1 MLQSPPKST
10 SSSAPVPPPVIV
22 KRRRK
27 SGKGQGESSREA
39 SADND
44 PMADDTDTASMT
56 SPRNPS
62 NQFRNRTAFEESH
75 HSLAPPHRHKRP
87 QTLAATATINNSI
100 PLLGKDD
107 TSPLRIS
114 AAGLSHQ
121 ASLESGLD
129 SSTSTYDGDV
139 SSAPGRAD
147 KRGHTT
153 VIKHPQAAQS
163 DDASSESKAGSGP
176 GSALSHMSWAH
187 ENHPQQHSHSQLAPP
202 NKANTTPRSQS
213 LTTKPLNPNLPPAPH
228 GILSRIAP
236 EDLQAEMK
244 EAIQNSS
251 KQRTVCHFP
260 CLPSASIH
268 TMFFKDA
275 EVLFLWTRQ
284 YSINP
289 PPTDRPV
296 RIYADG
302 VYDLF
307 HYGHA
312 LQLRQCK
319 LFFPE
324 VYLMVGVCSDELVR
338 KYKASPVLTSAERY
352 ESVANC
358 KWVDQVIE
366 DAPWQVDA
374 AFFEKYQIDYVAHD
388 EEPYVSV
395 NSDDVYAYAKSIGKF
410 LPTRRTDGVS
420 TSELLQRIVGGYIEG
435 TYDNKLEK
443 IGAGDLCSNIAFSDT
458 GSGAHRGAGCRTPMV
473 PRSPVHQTDA
483 EMDDG
488 TTAGNDPAQQN

>member
-1 MLQSPPKST
+1 MLSSPPKT
-10 SSSAPVPPPVIV
+10 TPAQAPAPAIV

-39 SADND
+39 SAESNDETATDND
-44 PMADDTDTASMT
+44 PMADDTDTASMS
-56 SPRNPS
+56 SPRNARNS
-62 NQFRNRTAFEESH
+62 SRNRAAFEESH
-75 HSLAPPHRHKRP
+75 HTLAPPHRHKRP
-87 QTLAATATINNSI
+87 PTLATTATINNSI
-100 PLLGKDD
+100 PLLGKEE
-107 TSPLRIS
+107 SALR
-114 AAGLSHQ
+114 LSSSGVNPQ
-121 ASLESGLD
+121 TGLESGLD

-139 SSAPGRAD
+139 SSAPGPAD

-153 VIKHPQAAQS
+153 IKHPQAVQS
-163 DDASSESKAGSGP
+163 DDLSTQSIKTGSGP
-176 GSALSHMSWAH
+176 GSSMNWAH
-187 ENHPQQHSHSQLAPP
+187 ENSNQQAGLTS
-202 NKANTTPRSQS
+202 KASPASS
-213 LTTKPLNPNLPPAPH
+213 LKPANPNLPPAPH

-251 KQRTVCHFP
+251 KQRSYP
-260 CLPSASIH
+260 
-268 TMFFKDA
+268 
-275 EVLFLWTRQ
+275 
-284 YSINP
+284 INP

-302 VYDLF
+302 VYGQSIPLWTCLTTPPMQAILPECISD
-307 HYGHA
+307 GRSM
-312 LQLRQCK
+312 LRRAS
-319 LFFPE
+319 PE
-324 VYLMVGVCSDELVR
+324 VQSLTS
-338 KYKASPVLTSAERY
+338 LTSAERY

-358 KWVDQVIE
+358 KWVDQVVE

-374 AFFEKYQIDYVAHD
+374 AFLEKHQIDYVAHD
-388 EEPYVSV
+388 EEPYVSL

-443 IGAGDLCSNIAFSDT
+443 IGAGDLCSNIAFSDA
-458 GSGAHRGAGCRTPMV
+458 GSGVHRGAGSRTPMV
-473 PRSPVHQTDA
+473 PRSPVHHSTTDA

-488 TTAGNDPAQQN
+488 TRTASTVLDPVQ

>member
-1 MLQSPPKST
+1 MLSPPKT
-10 SSSAPVPPPVIV
+10 SLAPPPPPPVIV

-39 SADND
+39 SAESNDETATDND

-56 SPRNPS
+56 SPRNANS
-62 NQFRNRTAFEESH
+62 QFRHRTAFEENH

-87 QTLAATATINNSI
+87 PNLVATATINSTI
-100 PLLGKDD
+100 PLLAKDE
-107 TSPLRIS
+107 SSLRLS
-114 AAGLSHQ
+114 ASGPSHD

-139 SSAPGRAD
+139 SSAPGPPD
-147 KRGHTT
+147 KRSHMNVKHHQTT
-153 VIKHPQAAQS
+153 QS

-176 GSALSHMSWAH
+176 GSSLSHMSWAH
-187 ENHPQQHSHSQLAPP
+187 ENHTQLTAP
-202 NKANTTPRSQS
+202 NKASVTPRSQS
-213 LTTKPLNPNLPPAPH
+213 LAAKPVNPNLPPAPH

-251 KQRTVCHFP
+251 KER
-260 CLPSASIH
+260 S
-268 TMFFKDA
+268 
-275 EVLFLWTRQ
+275 

-319 LFFPE
+319 LFFPN

-374 AFFEKYQIDYVAHD
+374 AFFVKHQIDYVAHD

-443 IGAGDLCSNIAFSDT
+443 IGAGDLCSNVAFSDA
-458 GSGAHRGAGCRTPMV
+458 GSGAHRGAGSRTPMV
-473 PRSPVHQTDA
+473 PRSPVHQMTDA

-488 TTAGNDPAQQN
+488 TTAVNDSVQ

>member
-1 MLQSPPKST
+1 MVIQWRCHQLFSMLSPPKT
-10 SSSAPVPPPVIV
+10 SSAQPPPPVIV

-39 SADND
+39 SAESNDETATDND

-56 SPRNPS
+56 SPRNAS

-87 QTLAATATINNSI
+87 PTLVATATINNSI
-100 PLLGKDD
+100 PLLAPG
-107 TSPLRIS
+107 TSHE
-114 AAGLSHQ
+114 AC
-121 ASLESGLD
+121 LESGLD

-139 SSAPGRAD
+139 SSAPGPPD
-147 KRGHTT
+147 KRGHST
-153 VIKHPQAAQS
+153 IKHLQAAQS

-176 GSALSHMSWAH
+176 ASSLSHMSWAH
-187 ENHPQQHSHSQLAPP
+187 ENHPQLA
-202 NKANTTPRSQS
+202 ATIVTSSSQS
-213 LTTKPLNPNLPPAPH
+213 SAVKPPNPNLPPAPH
-228 GILSRIAP
+228 GILSRIPP

-251 KQRTVCHFP
+251 KQR
-260 CLPSASIH
+260 S
-268 TMFFKDA
+268 
-275 EVLFLWTRQ
+275 

-289 PPTDRPV
+289 PPTGRPV

-319 LFFPE
+319 LFFPN

-338 KYKASPVLTSAERY
+338 KYKSSPVLTSAERY

-366 DAPWQVDA
+366 DAPWQIDA
-374 AFFEKYQIDYVAHD
+374 AFLEKYKIDYVAHD
-388 EEPYVSV
+388 EEPYVSA
-395 NSDDVYAYAKSIGKF
+395 NSDDVYAYPKSIGKF

-435 TYDNKLEK
+435 AYDNKLEK
-443 IGAGDLCSNIAFSDT
+443 IGAGDLCSNVAFSDA
-458 GSGAHRGAGCRTPMV
+458 GSGAHRGAGSRTPMV
-473 PRSPVHQTDA
+473 PRSPVHQTADA

-488 TTAGNDPAQQN
+488 TTAVNEPFQ

>member
-1 MLQSPPKST
+1 MLSSPPKT
-10 SSSAPVPPPVIV
+10 TPAQAPAPAIV

-39 SADND
+39 SAESNDETATDND
-44 PMADDTDTASMT
+44 PMADDTDTASMS
-56 SPRNPS
+56 SPRNARNS
-62 NQFRNRTAFEESH
+62 SRNRAAFEESH
-75 HSLAPPHRHKRP
+75 HTLAPPHRHKRP
-87 QTLAATATINNSI
+87 PTLATTATINNSI
-100 PLLGKDD
+100 PLLGKEE
-107 TSPLRIS
+107 SALR
-114 AAGLSHQ
+114 LSSSGINPQ
-121 ASLESGLD
+121 TGLESGLD

-139 SSAPGRAD
+139 SSAPGPAD

-153 VIKHPQAAQS
+153 IKHPQAIQS
-163 DDASSESKAGSGP
+163 DDLSTQSIKTGSGP
-176 GSALSHMSWAH
+176 GSSMNWAH
-187 ENHPQQHSHSQLAPP
+187 ENSNQQAGLTS
-202 NKANTTPRSQS
+202 KASPTSS
-213 LTTKPLNPNLPPAPH
+213 LKPANPNLPPAPH

-251 KQRTVCHFP
+251 KQRSYP
-260 CLPSASIH
+260 
-268 TMFFKDA
+268 
-275 EVLFLWTRQ
+275 
-284 YSINP
+284 INP

-319 LFFPE
+319 LFFPS

-338 KYKASPVLTSAERY
+338 KFKASPVLTSAERY

-358 KWVDQVIE
+358 KWVDQVVE

-374 AFFEKYQIDYVAHD
+374 AFLEKHQIDYVAHD
-388 EEPYVSV
+388 EEPYVSL

-443 IGAGDLCSNIAFSDT
+443 IGAGDLCSNIAFSDA
-458 GSGAHRGAGCRTPMV
+458 GSGVHRGAGSRTPMV
-473 PRSPVHQTDA
+473 PRSPVHHSTTDA

-488 TTAGNDPAQQN
+488 TRTASTVLDPVQ